1 MVRSGSLIQ
10 QDMIILDSSFNS
22 SADKNIIRSRHQVW
36 SNPWHF
42 LGFGFGS
49 GLSKW
54 APGTF
59 GTLAAIPVY
68 LLLVQ
73 LPWLWYGIITILAFI
88 VGIHICQVTSD
99 DLKVHDFSGI
109 VWDEFVGLWITMFLI
124 PFDWKWLLLGFIFFR
139 FFDIV
144 KPWPI
149 NYLDKYA
156 KGGFGIMI
164 DDVLAGI
171 YAWFCLFLVVKYYA

>member
-1 MVRSGSLIQ
+1 MTT
-10 QDMIILDSSFNS
+10 LDK
-22 SADKNIIRSRHQVW
+22 DTIRSRHQVW
-36 SNPWHF
+36 RNPWHF
-42 LGFGFGS
+42 LAFGFGS
-49 GLSKW
+49 GLAPI

-59 GTLAAIPVY
+59 GTLAAIPLY

-73 LPWLWYGIITILAFI
+73 LPWSVYAIITLFAFI
-88 VGIHICQVTSD
+88 IGVYICQITSD

-109 VWDEFVGLWITMFLI
+109 VWDEFVGLWITLFLI
-124 PFDWKWLLLGFIFFR
+124 PFEWHWLILGFVLFR
-139 FFDIV
+139 FFDIL

-164 DDVLAGI
+164 DDVLAGL
-171 YAWFCLFLVVKYYA
+171 YAWLCLFLIVDYFG

>member
-1 MVRSGSLIQ
+1 MDGSILFTQ
-10 QDMIILDSSFNS
+10 EVMIILHKDCG
-22 SADKNIIRSRHQVW
+22 KNPDNNTLRARHQVW

-42 LGFGFGS
+42 LAFGFGS
-49 GLSKW
+49 GLAKF

-59 GTLAAIPVY
+59 GTLAAIPLY

-73 LPWLWYGIITILAFI
+73 LPWLWYGVITLLAFYI
-88 VGIHICQVTSD
+88 GIRICQVTSD

-109 VWDEFVGLWITMFLI
+109 VWDEFVGFWITMFLI
-124 PFDWKWLLLGFIFFR
+124 PLDWKWVILGFILFR

-149 NYLDKYA
+149 RELDQHV

-171 YAWFCLFLVVKYYA
+171 YAWLCLFLVVKFY

>member
-1 MVRSGSLIQ
+1 MAGSILFTQ
-10 QDMIILDSSFNS
+10 EVMITLGKE
-22 SADKNIIRSRHQVW
+22 AIRARHQVW
-36 SNPWHF
+36 RNPWHF
-42 LGFGFGS
+42 LAFGFGS
-49 GLSKW
+49 GLAKW

-73 LPWLWYGIITILAFI
+73 LPWLWYGAITLLAFYI
-88 VGIHICQVTSD
+88 GIRICQVTSD

-109 VWDEFVGLWITMFLI
+109 VWDEFVGFWITMFLI
-124 PFDWKWLLLGFIFFR
+124 PLDWKWVILGFILFR

-149 NYLDKYA
+149 GYLDKRVH
-156 KGGFGIMI
+156 GGLGIMI
-164 DDVLAGI
+164 DDVIAGI
-171 YAWFCLFLVVKYYA
+171 FANICLQIILRFL

>member
-1 MVRSGSLIQ
+1 MTTS
-10 QDMIILDSSFNS
+10 
-22 SADKNIIRSRHQVW
+22 DKDTIRSRHQVW

-42 LGFGFGS
+42 LAFGFGS
-49 GLSKW
+49 GLARF

-59 GTLAAIPVY
+59 GTLAAIPPY
-68 LLLVQ
+68 LLLAQ
-73 LPWLWYGIITILAFI
+73 LSWPIYGAITLFSFFI
-88 VGIHICQVTSD
+88 GIYICQVTSD
-99 DLKVHDFSGI
+99 DLQVHDFSGI
-109 VWDEFVGLWITMFLI
+109 VWDEFVGLWITLFLI
-124 PFDWKWLLLGFIFFR
+124 PFEWQWILLGFLLFR
-139 FFDIV
+139 FFDIL

-171 YAWFCLFLVVKYYA
+171 YAWICLYLIINFI

>member
-1 MVRSGSLIQ
+1 MVRNLKCKNEAL
-10 QDMIILDSSFNS
+10 IILDK
-22 SADKNIIRSRHQVW
+22 DIIRARHQVW

-49 GLSKW
+49 GLAKF

-59 GTLAAIPVY
+59 GTLAAIPLY

-73 LPWLWYGIITILAFI
+73 FPWWLYAALTLLAFF
-88 VGIHICQVTSD
+88 VGIKICQITSD

-109 VWDEFVGLWITMFLI
+109 VWDEFVGFWITLFLI
-124 PFDWKWLLLGFIFFR
+124 PFDWKWVLVGFILFR

-149 NYLDKYA
+149 SYLDKHVE
-156 KGGFGIMI
+156 GGFGIMI
-164 DDVLAGI
+164 DDVLAGV
-171 YAWFCLFLVVKYYA
+171 YAWICLFLIVKFY

>member
-1 MVRSGSLIQ
+1 MAGSILFTQ
-10 QDMIILDSSFNS
+10 EVMIILHKDCG
-22 SADKNIIRSRHQVW
+22 KNPDNNTLRARHQVW

-42 LGFGFGS
+42 LAFGFGS
-49 GLSKW
+49 GLAKF

-59 GTLAAIPVY
+59 GTLAAIPLY

-73 LPWLWYGIITILAFI
+73 LPWLWYGVITLLAFYI
-88 VGIHICQVTSD
+88 GIRICQVTSD

-109 VWDEFVGLWITMFLI
+109 VWDEFVGFWITMFLI
-124 PFDWKWLLLGFIFFR
+124 PLDWKWVILGFILFR

-149 NYLDKYA
+149 RELDQHV

-171 YAWFCLFLVVKYYA
+171 YAWLCLFLVVKFY